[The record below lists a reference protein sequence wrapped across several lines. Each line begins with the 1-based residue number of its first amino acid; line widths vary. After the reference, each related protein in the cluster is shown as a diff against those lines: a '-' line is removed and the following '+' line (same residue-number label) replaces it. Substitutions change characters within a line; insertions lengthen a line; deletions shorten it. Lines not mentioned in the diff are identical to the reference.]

1 MIQPKQIEGWMGKHS
16 RRWLRE
22 QARRADR
29 IIEVGVWKGRST
41 LVLARATRGTVWAV
55 DTWAGTPADAEQ
67 HERLYAEG
75 VEGGDVYGDFCRNLN
90 PYIRAGRVVP
100 VRMDSR
106 EAAAA
111 LLEKHGRAFDLVF
124 IDADHSYEGA
134 RGDIEAFRPL
144 IRPGGILSGHDYH
157 WPGVERAVNELLTGV
172 ALGPKS
178 IWSVRL

>member
-1 MIQPKQIEGWMGKHS
+1 MIHPTEIEGWMGKKS

-22 QARRADR
+22 QARRATK

-55 DTWAGTPADAEQ
+55 DTWAGTPADGEQ
-67 HERLYAEG
+67 HERLYAAE
-75 VEGGDVYGDFCRNLN
+75 VEGGDVYGEFCRNLK
-90 PYIRAGRVVP
+90 PYIRANRVVP

-106 EAAAA
+106 EAAAR
-111 LLEKHGRAFDLVF
+111 LLEKHGPTFDFVF

-134 RGDIEAFRPL
+134 RGDIEAYRPL
-144 IRPGGILSGHDYH
+144 IRPGGLLSGHDYH
-157 WPGVERAVNELLTGV
+157 WPGVAQAVNELLAGV
-172 ALGPKS
+172 VLGPKS